1 MATQEAG
8 RDRIAVAKDTGDVEP
23 LTADE
28 IRAALQRLLSAPALA
43 RAPKISRLLAYLVN
57 VHLDATPDALSEP
70 VIAGAVFDQRDG
82 FNPRSNPIVRVN
94 ASRLRNVLR
103 KHFAGDGAAEPVHIH
118 LANVGYSLEIRRKPP
133 SSDSSSGRAQVPAA
147 AQANQ
152 TVSRSAAS
160 DTSVPPLPPAADVAS
175 PPSAEQPAA
184 AFVATLAYL
193 KQKLCAPVSLGVVIA
208 LLIAVSL
215 LNIAY
220 THLVHTTMLLPDPP
234 SPVASVAVLRN

>member
-1 MATQEAG
+1 MATQGAD
-8 RDRIAVAKDTGDVEP
+8 RDRIAVAKDIGDMEP

-43 RAPKISRLLAYLVN
+43 RAPKISRLLAYLVD

-70 VIAGAVFDQRDG
+70 VIADAVFDQSEG

-103 KHFAGDGAAEPVHIH
+103 KHFAGDGAADPVHIH
-118 LANVGYSLEIRRKPP
+118 LASVGYTLEIRRNILSSADGTKSPQTTAPAEQTAFPP
-133 SSDSSSGRAQVPAA
+133 KVAPAPSPEQPGPQDA
-147 AQANQ
+147 
-152 TVSRSAAS
+152 TPRLAAS
-160 DTSVPPLPPAADVAS
+160 T
-175 PPSAEQPAA
+175 
-184 AFVATLAYL
+184 ATFGRL

-220 THLVHTTMLLPDPP
+220 THLVHTTMLLPDAP
-234 SPVASVAVLRN
+234 SPVASVAPLRN

>member
-1 MATQEAG
+1 MATQGAG
-8 RDRIAVAKDTGDVEP
+8 RDRSAVANDIRDMDP

-43 RAPKISRLLAYLVN
+43 RAPKISRLLAYLVD

-70 VIAGAVFDQRDG
+70 VIADAVFDQSDG

-103 KHFAGDGAAEPVHIH
+103 KHFAGDGAADPVHIH
-118 LANVGYSLEIRRKPP
+118 LASVGYTLEIRRNIRSSVDGTKRSQTTAPAEPTALSPELDPARPP
-133 SSDSSSGRAQVPAA
+133 
-147 AQANQ
+147 
-152 TVSRSAAS
+152 
-160 DTSVPPLPPAADVAS
+160 
-175 PPSAEQPAA
+175 EQPVPRDTTSPAVAA
-184 AFVATLAYL
+184 TATFGRL

-220 THLVHTTMLLPDPP
+220 THLVHMTMLSAGAP
-234 SPVASVAVLRN
+234 SPVASVAPLRN

>member
-1 MATQEAG
+1 MATQGAD
-8 RDRIAVAKDTGDVEP
+8 RDRIAVAKDIGDMDPVP
-23 LTADE
+23 ADE

-43 RAPKISRLLAYLVN
+43 RAPKISRLLVYLVD

-70 VIAGAVFDQRDG
+70 VIADAVFDQRDG

-103 KHFAGDGAAEPVHIH
+103 KHFAGDGADDPLHIH
-118 LANVGYSLEIRRKPP
+118 LASVGYTLEIRRNIPP
-133 SSDSSSGRAQVPAA
+133 SIEEIESP
-147 AQANQ
+147 Q
-152 TVSRSAAS
+152 TTA
-160 DTSVPPLPPAADVAS
+160 P
-175 PPSAEQPAA
+175 AEQTALTPPDAPARSPAQPAPQDITPPQVA
-184 AFVATLAYL
+184 ATATFGRL

-220 THLVHTTMLLPDPP
+220 THLVHTTMLLPDVA
-234 SPVASVAVLRN
+234 SSVASVAPLRN